1 MKYSTV
7 AEKYGLEP
15 VEIFCPDGQDDFEVY
30 IEGNFLKSNEDFSKG
45 DIICCLET
53 DGIFQKG
60 VGIFIR
66 TWRWCKRSVRKKREK
81 R

>member
-15 VEIFCPDGQDDFEVY
+15 LEVFSPDGKDFKVFVED
-30 IEGNFLKSNEDFSKG
+30 NFLKSDEDFSRG
-45 DIICCLET
+45 DIICCLKT
-53 DGIFQKG
+53 DGIFQKV